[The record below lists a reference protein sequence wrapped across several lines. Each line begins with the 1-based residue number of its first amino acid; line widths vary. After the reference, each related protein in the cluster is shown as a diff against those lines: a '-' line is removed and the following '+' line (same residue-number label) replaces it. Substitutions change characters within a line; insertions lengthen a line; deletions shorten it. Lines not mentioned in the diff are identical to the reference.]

1 MEERSLNTS
10 IQQGLYHLSN
20 YILLVLDR
28 VMRRME
34 GGRKRKIQQSMRDR
48 LEDLD
53 YADDICILAHRF
65 KRHGRNT
72 KMTAGRGLGCWA

>member
-1 MEERSLNTS
+1 
-10 IQQGLYHLSN
+10 
-20 YILLVLDR
+20 
-28 VMRRME
+28 MRRME